1 MLNLYTSPSCT
12 SCRRA
17 KAWLEDHQIDYV
29 ERNITKQ
36 PLTVEEI
43 KEILRLTYEGT
54 EEIISVN
61 SKTFR
66 NLNIDL
72 ESLKLHELY
81 QILTENPSMLRRP
94 IIKDEKR
101 MNVGFNEEE
110 IRSFL
115 PRKLRTFIFDDPH
128 QIADDHTH

>member
-12 SCRRA
+12 SCRKA
-17 KAWLEDHQIDYV
+17 KAWLEEHQIDYV

-36 PLTVEEI
+36 PLTIEEI

-66 NLNIDL
+66 KLNIDL

-81 QILTENPSMLRRP
+81 QIITENPSMLRRP

-101 MNVGFNEEE
+101 MNIGFNEEE

-115 PRKLRTFIFDDPH
+115 PRNLRNFIFDEPH
-128 QIADDHTH
+128 QMADHTH